1 VVESRVHSR
10 RLDQTPSRY
19 ACILVEVLLRP
30 TPEQFKVLSKTER
43 VAFEIAYHVNDKAML
58 KAASRAFLATINK
71 NWVARCTKN
80 LLHVQGESVLQNL
93 NPDRGVFL
101 VSNHRSF
108 FDLYVSSTIVFQQ
121 TEWAR
126 RIYYP
131 VRSDFFYAHPAGP
144 LVNAAMSGFSMFP
157 PVTRKSSQRAFNRY
171 TVDLLA
177 EVAAEPGVMVGF
189 HPEGT
194 RGKGP
199 NPYELLPAQIGTG
212 AIVYKARPIVIPVFS
227 LGLGNDIV
235 KQIRGNFNGTGA
247 PVTVIF
253 GDPID
258 LGALYVEPDRM
269 RTHKQI
275 ADVIHAHLVELG
287 EREKSFRKAIGLPTL
302 PES

>member
-1 VVESRVHSR
+1 
-10 RLDQTPSRY
+10 
-19 ACILVEVLLRP
+19 VEVLLRP

-43 VAFEIAYHVNDKAML
+43 AAFEIAYQVNAKAPL
-58 KAASRAFLATINK
+58 KKASRAFLSGINK
-71 NWVARCTKN
+71 NLVSRLTN
-80 LLHVQGESVLQNL
+80 SLLHVRGESVIRDLVPN
-93 NPDRGVFL
+93 RGVFL

-121 TEWAR
+121 SEWAR

-131 VRSDFFYAHPAGP
+131 VRSDFFYAHPVGP

-157 PVTRKSSQRAFNRY
+157 PVTRRSDQRAFNRY
-171 TVDLLA
+171 TIDMLA
-177 EVAAEPGVMVGF
+177 EVAGEPGVMVGF

-227 LGLGNDIV
+227 LGLGNDILQ
-235 KQIRGNFNGTGA
+235 QIKGNFNGTGA
-247 PVTVIF
+247 PVTVMF
-253 GDPID
+253 GSPID
-258 LGALYVEPDRM
+258 LDDLYAAPDRM
-269 RTHKQI
+269 RTHKQV

-287 EREKSFRKAIGLPTL
+287 EREKAFRLEVGLP
-302 PES
+302 SVV

>member
-1 VVESRVHSR
+1 M
-10 RLDQTPSRY
+10 
-19 ACILVEVLLRP
+19 LLRP
-30 TPEQFKVLSKTER
+30 TPEQFKVLSKMER
-43 VAFEIAYHVNDKAML
+43 VAFEIAYQVNDKALL
-58 KAASRAFLATINK
+58 KRASRAFLANINK
-71 NWVARCTKN
+71 NWVARCTEN
-80 LLHVQGESVLQNL
+80 LLHVSGDSVIKNL

-108 FDLYVSSTIVFQQ
+108 FDLYISSTIVFQQ
-121 TEWAR
+121 TQWAR

-157 PVTRKSSQRAFNRY
+157 PVTRKSNQRAFNRY
-171 TVDLLA
+171 TIDMLA

-227 LGLGNDIV
+227 LGLSNDIV
-235 KQIRGNFNGTGA
+235 KQIKGNFNGTGA
-247 PVTVIF
+247 PVTVMF
-253 GDPID
+253 GDPIELDD
-258 LGALYVEPDRM
+258 LYAGPDRM

-275 ADVIHAHLVELG
+275 ADAIHAHLVELG
-287 EREKSFRKAIGLPTL
+287 EREKSFRSETGLPRL
-302 PES
+302 